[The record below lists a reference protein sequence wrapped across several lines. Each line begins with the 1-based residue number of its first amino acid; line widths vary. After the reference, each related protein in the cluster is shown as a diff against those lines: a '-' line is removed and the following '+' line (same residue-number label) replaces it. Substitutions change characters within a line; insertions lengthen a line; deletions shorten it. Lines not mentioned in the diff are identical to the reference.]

1 MRINLNTG
9 LLFLLMMLHMNL
21 SAQSNK
27 NSVSEITSNE
37 ESFFLTDISY
47 INDAVF
53 MGRRDSIA
61 APYIYPSFSYYD
73 KSGFFADAS
82 FSYLINSDEN
92 RIDLFL
98 LSTGFLFK
106 WDKWNAGISGTAYF
120 YSEDSYN
127 VRSETVGDISG
138 FLTYDLNIV
147 DVSLLASTFFNNGS
161 SADIFAGLML
171 DKALYSSDRSFV
183 IDPTLTIYAGSQY
196 FYEEYYN
203 TSRLGNR
210 KGQGMGT
217 GSSLPPVTTVVEINE
232 ASKFQVLNI
241 EVGLPMQYQHKHFIF
256 SFTPVLALPQS
267 SATITTEDAVLTEEL
282 ESTFYFSAGISY
294 WFNSKKR
301 QN

>member
-1 MRINLNTG
+1 MYIKLNLG
-9 LLFLLMMLHMNL
+9 FLLLLFLQINL

-27 NSVSEITSNE
+27 SSVSGIDANSQ
-37 ESFFLTDISY
+37 SFFLADVSF

-61 APYIYPSFSYYD
+61 APYIYPSFSYFD

-98 LSTGFLFK
+98 LSTGFLFEWKK
-106 WDKWNAGISGTAYF
+106 WHAGISGTAYF

-127 VRSETVGDISG
+127 VRSETVGDLSG
-138 FLTYDLNIV
+138 FLTYDLSIM

-171 DKALYSSDRSFV
+171 DKPIYSSDHSFV
-183 IDPTLTIYAGSQY
+183 IDPTLAIYAGSQY

-210 KGQGMGT
+210 KGQGPGSGT
-217 GSSLPPVTTVVEINE
+217 SQPMDTNMVEIIE

-241 EVGLPMQYQHKHFIF
+241 ELGLPMQYQHNHFIF

-267 SATITTEDAVLTEEL
+267 SAKITTEEEVITEEL
-282 ESTFYFSAGISY
+282 KNTFYFSAGISY
-294 WFNSKKR
+294 WFPSKKK

>member
-1 MRINLNTG
+1 MRITINPG
-9 LLFLLMMLHMNL
+9 LLLLLLLQMNL
-21 SAQSNK
+21 SAQNNK
-27 NSVSEITSNE
+27 NSTSGINANE
-37 ESFFLTDISY
+37 ESFFLTDISF

-61 APYIYPSFSYYD
+61 APYIYPSFSYFD

-98 LSTGFLFK
+98 LSAGFLFEWEK
-106 WDKWNAGISGTAYF
+106 WHAGISGTAYF

-127 VRSETVGDISG
+127 VRSETVGDLSG

-147 DVSLLASTFFNNGS
+147 DLSVLASTFFNNES

-171 DKALYSSDRSFV
+171 DKAIYNSDRSFV

-210 KGQGMGT
+210 KGQGA
-217 GSSLPPVTTVVEINE
+217 GSGITQPPVTNLVEIKE
-232 ASKFQVLNI
+232 ASKFQLLNI

-267 SATITTEDAVLTEEL
+267 SATITTEDAVITEEL

-294 WFNSKKR
+294 WFNSKKAG
-301 QN
+301 N

>member
-1 MRINLNTG
+1 MRIKLNPG
-9 LLFLLMMLHMNL
+9 LLFLLLLQINL
-21 SAQSNK
+21 SAQNNK
-27 NSVSEITSNE
+27 NSVSGIATNE
-37 ESFFLTDISY
+37 ASFFLSDISF

-61 APYIYPSFSYYD
+61 APYIYPSFSYFD
-73 KSGFFADAS
+73 TSGFFADAS
-82 FSYLINSDEN
+82 FSYLIASDEN

-98 LSTGFLFK
+98 LSTGFLFEWKK
-106 WDKWNAGISGTAYF
+106 WHAGISGTAYF
-120 YSEDSYN
+120 YNEDSYN
-127 VRSETVGDISG
+127 VRSETVGDLSG
-138 FLTYDLNIV
+138 YLTYDLSIL

-161 SADIFAGLML
+161 SADIFTGLML
-171 DKALYSSDRSFV
+171 DKPIYNSDHSFV

-210 KGQGMGT
+210 KGQGA
-217 GSSLPPVTTVVEINE
+217 GSGNTQPLVSNLVEIKE

-241 EVGLPMQYQHKHFIF
+241 EVGLPVQYQHKHFIF

-267 SATITTEDAVLTEEL
+267 SATITTADAVITEDL

-294 WFNSKKR
+294 WFHSKKT

>member
-1 MRINLNTG
+1 MRINLG
-9 LLFLLMMLHMNL
+9 LGFLLLIFLQVNL
-21 SAQSNK
+21 SAQSTK
-27 NSVSEITSNE
+27 NSVTGKDASSESY
-37 ESFFLTDISY
+37 FLTDVSF

-61 APYIYPSFSYYD
+61 APYIYPSVSYFD

-82 FSYLINSDEN
+82 LSYLTSSDEN

-98 LSTGFLFK
+98 ISTGFLFEWKK
-106 WDKWNAGISGTAYF
+106 WHAGISGTAYF
-120 YSEDSYN
+120 YNKDSYN
-127 VRSETVGDISG
+127 VRSETVGDLSG
-138 FLTYDLNIV
+138 FLTYDLNIM

-171 DKALYSSDRSFV
+171 DKPIYSSDRSFV
-183 IDPTLTIYAGSQY
+183 IDPSLKIYAGSQY

-210 KGQGMGT
+210 KGQGA
-217 GSSLPPVTTVVEINE
+217 GSGNTQPLFTNLVEIKE

-241 EVGLPMQYQHKHFIF
+241 EVGLPMQYQHKHFIL
-256 SFTPVLALPQS
+256 SFTPILALPQS
-267 SATITTEDAVLTEEL
+267 SATITTEDGVITEEL
-282 ESTFYFSAGISY
+282 KSTFYFSAGISY
-294 WFNSKKR
+294 WFHPKKT

>member
-1 MRINLNTG
+1 MRIKLNPW
-9 LLFLLMMLHMNL
+9 LLFLLLLQINL
-21 SAQSNK
+21 SAQNNK
-27 NSVSEITSNE
+27 NSVSGIAANE
-37 ESFFLTDISY
+37 ASFFLSDISF

-61 APYIYPSFSYYD
+61 APYIYPSFSYFD
-73 KSGFFADAS
+73 TSGFFADAS
-82 FSYLINSDEN
+82 FSYLIASDEN

-98 LSTGFLFK
+98 ISTGFLFEWKK
-106 WDKWNAGISGTAYF
+106 WHAGISGTAYF
-120 YSEDSYN
+120 YNEDSYN
-127 VRSETVGDISG
+127 VRSETVGDLSG
-138 FLTYDLNIV
+138 YLTYDLSIL

-161 SADIFAGLML
+161 SADIFTGLML
-171 DKALYSSDRSFV
+171 DKPIYNSDHSFV

-210 KGQGMGT
+210 KGQGA
-217 GSSLPPVTTVVEINE
+217 GSGNTQPMVSNLVEIKE

-241 EVGLPMQYQHKHFIF
+241 EVGLPVQYQHKHFIF

-267 SATITTEDAVLTEEL
+267 SATITTADAVITEDL

-294 WFNSKKR
+294 WFHSKKT

>member
-1 MRINLNTG
+1 MRIKLNPG
-9 LLFLLMMLHMNL
+9 LLFLLLLQMNL
-21 SAQSNK
+21 SAQNNK
-27 NSVSEITSNE
+27 NSVSGIATNE
-37 ESFFLTDISY
+37 ASFFLSDISF

-61 APYIYPSFSYYD
+61 APYIYPSFSYFD
-73 KSGFFADAS
+73 TSGFFADAS
-82 FSYLINSDEN
+82 FSYLIASDEN

-98 LSTGFLFK
+98 LSTGFLFEWKK
-106 WDKWNAGISGTAYF
+106 WHAGISGTAYF
-120 YSEDSYN
+120 YNEDSYN
-127 VRSETVGDISG
+127 VRSETVGDLSG
-138 FLTYDLNIV
+138 YLTYDLSIL

-161 SADIFAGLML
+161 SADIFTGLML
-171 DKALYSSDRSFV
+171 DKPIYNSDHSFV

-210 KGQGMGT
+210 KGQGA
-217 GSSLPPVTTVVEINE
+217 GSGNTQPLVSNLVEIKE

-241 EVGLPMQYQHKHFIF
+241 EVGLPVQYQHKHFIF

-267 SATITTEDAVLTEEL
+267 SATITTADAVITEDL

-294 WFNSKKR
+294 WFHSKKT
-301 QN
+301 QS

>member
-1 MRINLNTG
+1 MRINLG
-9 LLFLLMMLHMNL
+9 LGFLVLIFLQVNL

-27 NSVSEITSNE
+27 NSVAGIDGSS
-37 ESFFLTDISY
+37 ESFFLTDVSF

-61 APYIYPSFSYYD
+61 APYIYPSISYFD

-98 LSTGFLFK
+98 LSTGFLFEWKK
-106 WDKWNAGISGTAYF
+106 WHAGISGTAYF

-127 VRSETVGDISG
+127 VRSETVGDLSG
-138 FLTYDLNIV
+138 FLTYDINII

-171 DKALYSSDRSFV
+171 DKPIYNSDRSFV

-210 KGQGMGT
+210 KGQAA
-217 GSSLPPVTTVVEINE
+217 GSGNTQPLVNNLVEIKE
-232 ASKFQVLNI
+232 ASKIQVLNI

-267 SATITTEDAVLTEEL
+267 SATITTEDAVITEEL

-294 WFNSKKR
+294 WFHPRKT

>member
-1 MRINLNTG
+1 MRINLG
-9 LLFLLMMLHMNL
+9 LGFLVLIFLHVNL

-27 NSVSEITSNE
+27 NSVAGIDGSS
-37 ESFFLTDISY
+37 ESFFLTDVSF

-61 APYIYPSFSYYD
+61 APYIYPSISYFD

-98 LSTGFLFK
+98 ISTGFLFEWKK
-106 WDKWNAGISGTAYF
+106 WHAGISGTAYF

-138 FLTYDLNIV
+138 FLTYGLSIM

-161 SADIFAGLML
+161 SADIFTGLML
-171 DKALYSSDRSFV
+171 DKAIYNSDRSFV
-183 IDPTLTIYAGSQY
+183 IDPTLTLYAGSQY

-210 KGQGMGT
+210 KGQGAGNGNT
-217 GSSLPPVTTVVEINE
+217 EPLATNFVEIKE
-232 ASKFQVLNI
+232 VSKFQVLNI

-267 SATITTEDAVLTEEL
+267 SATITTEDAVITEDL

-294 WFNSKKR
+294 WFHPKKM
-301 QN
+301 QK

>member
-1 MRINLNTG
+1 MRLKVHLGILF
-9 LLFLLMMLHMNL
+9 LLFLQINL
-21 SAQSNK
+21 DAQSNK
-27 NSVSEITSNE
+27 NSVSGIAASN
-37 ESFFLTDISY
+37 ESFFLTDVSF

-53 MGRRDSIA
+53 MGRKDSIA
-61 APYIYPSFSYYD
+61 APYIYPSISYFD

-82 FSYLINSDEN
+82 FSYLTNPDEN

-98 LSTGFLFK
+98 LSTGFLFEWKK
-106 WDKWNAGISGTAYF
+106 WHAGISGTAYF

-127 VRSETVGDISG
+127 VRSETVGDLSG
-138 FLTYDLNIV
+138 FLTYDLSIM
-147 DVSLLASTFFNNGS
+147 DASLLASTFFNNGS

-171 DKALYSSDRSFV
+171 DKPIYSSDRSFV

-210 KGQGMGT
+210 KGQGA
-217 GSSLPPVTTVVEINE
+217 GSGNTQPLFTNLVEIKE

-267 SATITTEDAVLTEEL
+267 SASITTEDAVITEEL
-282 ESTFYFSAGISY
+282 KSTFYFSAGISY
-294 WFNSKKR
+294 WFHPKKT

>member
-1 MRINLNTG
+1 MRINLG
-9 LLFLLMMLHMNL
+9 LGFLVLIFLQVNL
-21 SAQSNK
+21 SAQSHK
-27 NSVSEITSNE
+27 NSVAGIDASS
-37 ESFFLTDISY
+37 ESFFLTDVSF

-61 APYIYPSFSYYD
+61 APYIYPSVSYFD

-82 FSYLINSDEN
+82 FSYLTNPDEN

-98 LSTGFLFK
+98 LSTGFLFEWKK
-106 WDKWNAGISGTAYF
+106 WHAGISGTAYF
-120 YSEDSYN
+120 FSKDSYN
-127 VRSETVGDISG
+127 VRSETVGDLTG
-138 FLTYDLNIV
+138 FLTYDLSIM

-171 DKALYSSDRSFV
+171 DKPIYSSDRSFV
-183 IDPTLTIYAGSQY
+183 IDPTLKIYAGSQY

-210 KGQGMGT
+210 KGQGT
-217 GSSLPPVTTVVEINE
+217 GSGNTQPLFTNLVEIKE

-267 SATITTEDAVLTEEL
+267 SATITTEDAIITEEL
-282 ESTFYFSAGISY
+282 KSTFYFSAGISY
-294 WFNSKKR
+294 WFHPKKT

>member
-1 MRINLNTG
+1 MRIKLNPW
-9 LLFLLMMLHMNL
+9 LLFLLLLQINL
-21 SAQSNK
+21 SAQNNK
-27 NSVSEITSNE
+27 NSVSGIAANE
-37 ESFFLTDISY
+37 ASFFLSDISF

-61 APYIYPSFSYYD
+61 APYIYPSFSYFD
-73 KSGFFADAS
+73 RSGFFADTS
-82 FSYLINSDEN
+82 FSYLIASDEN

-98 LSTGFLFK
+98 ISAGYLFEWKK
-106 WDKWNAGISGTAYF
+106 WHAGISGTAYF
-120 YSEDSYN
+120 YNEDSYN
-127 VRSETVGDISG
+127 VRSETVGDLSG
-138 FLTYDLNIV
+138 YLTYDLSIL

-161 SADIFAGLML
+161 SADIFTGLML
-171 DKALYSSDRSFV
+171 DKPIYNSDHSFV

-210 KGQGMGT
+210 KGQGAGNGNTQPMA
-217 GSSLPPVTTVVEINE
+217 SNLVEIKE

-241 EVGLPMQYQHKHFIF
+241 EVGLPVQYQHKHFIF

-267 SATITTEDAVLTEEL
+267 SATITTADAVITEDL

-294 WFNSKKR
+294 WFHSKKT

>member
-1 MRINLNTG
+1 MRIKFYPG
-9 LLFLLMMLHMNL
+9 LFILLLLQVNL
-21 SAQSNK
+21 SAQNNK
-27 NSVSEITSNE
+27 NSVSGIAANE
-37 ESFFLTDISY
+37 ESFFLADISF

-53 MGRRDSIA
+53 MGRRDSVA

-82 FSYLINSDEN
+82 FSYLVSSDEN

-98 LSTGFLFK
+98 LSAGFLFK
-106 WDKWNAGISGTAYF
+106 WDKWHAGISGTAYF
-120 YSEDSYN
+120 YNEDSYN
-127 VRSETVGDISG
+127 VRSETVGDLSG
-138 FLTYDLNIV
+138 FLTYDLNMV
-147 DVSLLASTFFNNGS
+147 DLSVLASTFFNNGS

-171 DKALYSSDRSFV
+171 DKAIYSSDRSFV

-210 KGQGMGT
+210 KGQGMGSGIT
-217 GSSLPPVTTVVEINE
+217 QPSITNLVEIKE
-232 ASKFQVLNI
+232 ASKFQVLNVEI
-241 EVGLPMQYQHKHFIF
+241 GLPMQYQHKHFIF

-267 SATITTEDAVLTEEL
+267 SATITTEDAIITEEL

-294 WFNSKKR
+294 WFNSKKAG
-301 QN
+301 N

>member
-9 LLFLLMMLHMNL
+9 LLFLFILHMNL